1 MRPFNA
7 LFVLVGTLLTACGY
21 GASFLFSMHFR
32 TLGGNDLDTG
42 EALAGAMVGTF
53 IGVPL
58 VGWFARR
65 VGAARMTALSALC
78 VGLGVAGFA
87 FIERLSPFNLVP
99 GFLMGFGWGAFY
111 LAAPMSLAER
121 TSDADRGRW
130 FLRLG
135 TFQMS
140 GMSGGPALAAL
151 TIRYWHWTVG
161 GVLYAIGG
169 LCVIAALMLEIFGR
183 VTPRTHAAPVRE
195 RWLRDSSAIFRTRAA
210 YPIVMIALG
219 ACVFSG
225 LMTFQMSMMQGTR
238 AQAGTF
244 FSVYTV
250 TVVVTRWLLG
260 QFVIKV
266 RREVATKVLLV
277 LMVLG
282 IAAMYA
288 MPYGAMFHS
297 AAAVL
302 LGIGYGL
309 VYPVIEAQAVN
320 DSDAMHRHAA
330 LTWFVT
336 SYFIGVFGF
345 PALGGW
351 VLVHMGKDM
360 LLALIGLCGLTALM
374 LAIVRDRHGVDALS
388 KA

>member
-1 MRPFNA
+1 M
-7 LFVLVGTLLTACGY
+7 
-21 GASFLFSMHFR
+21 
-32 TLGGNDLDTG
+32 
-42 EALAGAMVGTF
+42 
-53 IGVPL
+53 
-58 VGWFARR
+58 
-65 VGAARMTALSALC
+65 
-78 VGLGVAGFA
+78 
-87 FIERLSPFNLVP
+87 
-99 GFLMGFGWGAFY
+99 
-111 LAAPMSLAER
+111 
-121 TSDADRGRW
+121 
-130 FLRLG
+130 
-135 TFQMS
+135 
-140 GMSGGPALAAL
+140 
-151 TIRYWHWTVG
+151 
-161 GVLYAIGG
+161 
-169 LCVIAALMLEIFGR
+169 
-183 VTPRTHAAPVRE
+183 
-195 RWLRDSSAIFRTRAA
+195 
-210 YPIVMIALG
+210 
-219 ACVFSG
+219 FSG